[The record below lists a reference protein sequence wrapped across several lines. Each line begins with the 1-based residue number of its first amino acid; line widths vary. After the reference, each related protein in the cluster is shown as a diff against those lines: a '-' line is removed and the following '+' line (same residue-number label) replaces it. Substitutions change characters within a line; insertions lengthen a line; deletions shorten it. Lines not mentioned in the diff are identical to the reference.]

1 MKSEDGVG
9 TGRLG
14 IQIVLT
20 DGLVQLAF
28 EKTVQSF
35 LFCVADD
42 LCEALDGDTASLIVG
57 DLQVLVE
64 VDRVA
69 ARLVWQKVANLLVV
83 DLGVT
88 DANRDGLIELVASER
103 IHLRDGPG
111 HDATVLEDRAA
122 SRLRVGLASSGLT
135 VAEHC
140 AIVALGD
147 GLDDLGGGHLVDLVL
162 ARIVQDLFKVELPDV
177 SLVVDDAC
185 CLVLVLLE
193 RD

>member
-9 TGRLG
+9 TGRLR

-35 LFCVADD
+35 LFCVAND
-42 LCEALDGDTASLIVG
+42 LGEALDGDTAPLIVG

-69 ARLVWQKVANLLVV
+69 ARLVRQKVADLLVV

-88 DANRDGLIELVASER
+88 DANRDGLIELVAGES

-111 HDATVLEDRAA
+111 HDATVLEYRAA
-122 SRLRVGLASSGLT
+122 ACLRVGLASSSLA
-135 VAEHC
+135 VAEHS
-140 AIVALGD
+140 AIVAFRY
-147 GLDDLGGGHLVDLVL
+147 GLNDLGGGHLVDFVL
-162 ARIVQDLFKVELPDV
+162 ARIVQDLFEVELPDV
-177 SLVVDDAC
+177 SLIVDDAC
-185 CLVLVLLE
+185 CLVLVLLQC
-193 RD
+193 D

>member
-1 MKSEDGVG
+1 MQSEDGVG

-42 LCEALDGDTASLIVG
+42 LGEALDGHTTPLIVG
-57 DLQVLVE
+57 DLQILVE

-69 ARLVWQKVANLLVV
+69 ARFVRQKVTDLLVV

-103 IHLRDGPG
+103 IHLRDGPR

-122 SRLRVGLASSGLT
+122 ARLRVRLASSGLT
-135 VAEHC
+135 VAEHS
-140 AIVALGD
+140 AIVAFRD
-147 GLDDLGGGHLVDLVL
+147 GLDDLGGGHFVDFVL
-162 ARIVQDLFKVELPDV
+162 ARIVQDLFEVELPDV
-177 SLVVDDAC
+177 SLIVDDAC